1 VHLNPLASGT
11 PMYELA
17 LTDEDWAKLDGA
29 QAEQMLFTL
38 YGIRRFE
45 EAVLLLDRQGLL
57 HGPGHSSIGQDAG
70 AAGCMTAL
78 PADALITGS
87 HRAHHQVIAKLI
99 QASWPDNFA
108 APAAEDLPETMQA
121 EITAMLSEIL
131 GLRTGWSGGRGGSMH
146 LRRDTLGVM
155 GTNAIV
161 AGGLPIGCG
170 IAMAEKRRGTGRPVV
185 AFFGDGAVHQGTTH
199 EAMNLAALYDLP
211 ILFFLENNRYAVSMT
226 IEQSTRET
234 NLLTRAMAHGIPSV
248 RVDGMDALAV
258 RCACEWALE
267 QMSDTGGGA
276 VRGPVLVQA
285 DVYRY
290 YHQSAPVVGSAFGY
304 RTKEE
309 EDAWRARD
317 PVEGFGRACIERGLL
332 SEEVVAHI
340 DGLLSRGVENAVQA
354 CAEGKGSRRT
364 LRAELW
370 PDPATVDDGLTGDL
384 SELSGARMAEP
395 EDFAPEVMV
404 ETKFIEVMP
413 AVMLARMR
421 ADEDIL
427 ILGEDVANLGGGT
440 VGATRGVVDAFPNR
454 VINTPIC
461 ENGFC
466 GMAGG
471 LASRGM
477 RPVVELMYSDFLLV
491 AADQLLNQIGKM
503 RHLFGGRYPVPVV
516 LRCRIP
522 GAEGYGSQHSMDPSA
537 VFMMYPG
544 WRIVAP
550 STPFDYVGLM
560 NSALRSDDPVLVL
573 EHQSLHRT
581 TGPVPEDL
589 DYCIPIGKARI
600 VEPGNQMTLLCT
612 LTMVETSRQVAR
624 EMGIA
629 AEIVDLR
636 SLSLRDIDWPL
647 IGESLARTN
656 NVAIVEQS
664 TRGTSIGGILA
675 GEIQRRF
682 FDHLDQPVRRVVGRW
697 APPTVS
703 RVLET
708 AALAGPD
715 DIRRVLA
722 DMLAA
727 TAQRPARDPAP
738 GPAP

>member
-1 VHLNPLASGT
+1 MPLQPLTSAT
-11 PMYELA
+11 PMYRYLPDA
-17 LTDEDWAKLDGA
+17 GDWAGIDA
-29 QAEQMLFTL
+29 RQAERMLLTL

-57 HGPGHSSIGQDAG
+57 HGPGHSSIGQDGG

-99 QASWPDNFA
+99 QATWPDNFA
-108 APAAEDLPETMQA
+108 PPAADALPEPMQA
-121 EITAMLSEIL
+121 EIAAMLAEIL
-131 GLRTGWSGGRGGSMH
+131 GLRSGWSGGRGGSMH
-146 LRRDTLGVM
+146 LRRDSLGVM

-185 AFFGDGAVHQGTTH
+185 AFFGDGATHQGTTH

-234 NLLTRAMAHGIPSV
+234 NLLTRAMGHGIPSLQ
-248 RVDGMDALAV
+248 VDGMDTLAV
-258 RCACEWALE
+258 RRACEWALE
-267 QMSDTGGGA
+267 QMSEPGRGA
-276 VRGPVLVQA
+276 VRGPVMVQA

-290 YHQSAPVVGSAFGY
+290 FHQSAPVVGSAFGY
-304 RTKEE
+304 RTRAE
-309 EDAWRARD
+309 EDEWRARD
-317 PVEGFGRACIERGLL
+317 PVEGFARACIERGVLGAAA
-332 SEEVVAHI
+332 VAHL
-340 DGLLSRGVENAVQA
+340 DALASGAVEAAVAA
-354 CAEGKGSRRT
+354 CAEGKGSARR
-364 LRAELW
+364 LHAALW

-384 SELSGARMAEP
+384 SELSGARTAEP
-395 EDFAPEVMV
+395 EDYAPAQLREM
-404 ETKFIEVMP
+404 KFIEAMP
-413 AVMLARMR
+413 AVMLAAMR
-421 ADEDIL
+421 ADPEIL
-427 ILGEDVANLGGGT
+427 VLGEDVANMGGGT
-440 VGATRGVVDAFPNR
+440 VGATRGVVAEFPDR

-466 GMAGG
+466 GMAAG
-471 LASRGM
+471 LAARGL
-477 RPVVELMYSDFLLV
+477 RPVVELMYSDFMLV

-503 RHLFGGRYPVPVV
+503 RHLFGGSHPVPLV

-522 GAEGYGSQHSMDPSA
+522 GPEGYGSQHSMDPAA

-560 NSALRSDDPVLVL
+560 NSALRCNDPVLVL

-581 TGPVPEDL
+581 TGPVPEAL
-589 DYCIPIGKARI
+589 DYCIPFGRARI
-600 VEPGNQMTLLCT
+600 VRAGRQMTLLCT
-612 LTMVETSRQVAR
+612 LTMVAAAR
-624 EMGIA
+624 EAAEEMGID

-636 SLSLRDIDWPL
+636 SLALRDIDWPL
-647 IGESLARTN
+647 IGASLARTN
-656 NVAIVEQS
+656 NVAILEQS
-664 TRGTSIGGILA
+664 TRGTSIGGLLA
-675 GEIQRRF
+675 DEIQRRF
-682 FDHLDQPVRRVVGRW
+682 FDQLDQPVRRVVGRW

-703 RVLET
+703 RALER
-708 AALAGPD
+708 AALAGPE
-715 DIRRVLA
+715 DIRRLLS

-727 TAQRPARDPAP
+727 SGQRPARAPA
-738 GPAP
+738 GAA